1 MKIEELDTPV
11 LLVDAD
17 AFERNVARMARL
29 CADAGVACRPHAKA
43 HKSPQIARIQ
53 MEAGAVGMC
62 CAKLGE
68 AEVMAAAGIEDLHIT
83 TPVVGASKIMRLT
96 GAARQS
102 RISVVAD
109 DPDNISDLAAGAQTA
124 GLRLDVLVE
133 VDVGQGRC
141 GVPPGPRAAELARLI
156 AGHPWLRFRGL
167 QTYHGTIQMTGDLAE
182 RRAAAAQA
190 LEKAELSAR
199 LVREAGLGVEVLTG
213 GGTGTSAI
221 DAAVGGLT
229 ELQPGSYIFMDTNY
243 SAIEWDGAPAPPF
256 ENALTLLAGVLSK
269 PAANRVILDSGMKAI
284 SGDGGAPR
292 AADHAEAEFRF
303 GGDEHGQL
311 TFAGEAP
318 LKVGDKAMLLPSHC
332 DTTVNLH
339 DRFIVTRKGEVEEV
353 WEIAAR
359 GRSQ

>member
-17 AFERNVARMARL
+17 AFERNVARMAKL
-29 CADAGVACRPHAKA
+29 CADAGIACRPHAKA
-43 HKSPQIARIQ
+43 HKSPEVARIQ
-53 MEAGAVGMC
+53 IEAGAVGLC

-68 AEVMAAAGIEDLHIT
+68 AEVLAAAGIADLHVT

-96 GAARQS
+96 AAARQA
-102 RISVVAD
+102 RISVVVD
-109 DPDNISDLAAGAQTA
+109 DADNISDLAAGAQTA
-124 GLRLDVLVE
+124 GLGLDVLVE

-141 GVPPGPRAAELARLI
+141 GVEPGPRAAELARLI
-156 AGHPWLRFRGL
+156 DGHNWLRFRGL
-167 QTYHGTIQMTGDLAE
+167 QAYQGLIQMKGSLDE
-182 RRAAAAQA
+182 RRAAAAEA

-199 LVREAGLGVEVLTG
+199 LVREAGLDVEVLTG

-221 DAAVGGLT
+221 DAAAGGLT

-243 SAIEWDGAPAPPF
+243 SAIEWEGAPAPPF
-256 ENALTLLAGVLSK
+256 ENALTVLAGVLSR
-269 PAANRVILDSGMKAI
+269 PAPDRVILDSGMKAI

-292 AADHAEAEFRF
+292 ARDHAEAGFRF
-303 GGDEHGQL
+303 AGDEHGQL
-311 TFAGEAP
+311 AFPGESP
-318 LKVGDKAMLLPSHC
+318 LGVGDKVTLLPSHC

-339 DRFIVTRKGEVEEV
+339 DRFIVTRGGEVEAV

>member
-221 DAAVGGLT
+221 DAAAGGLT

-311 TFAGEAP
+311 SFAGEAP

>member
-1 MKIEELDTPV
+1 MKIDELDTPA
-11 LLVDAD
+11 LLVDRD
-17 AFERNVARMARL
+17 AFERNVARMAKL

-43 HKSPQIARIQ
+43 HKSPEVARIQ
-53 MEAGAVGMC
+53 VEAGAVGLC

-68 AEVMAAAGIEDLHIT
+68 AEVMAAAGIEDLLIT

-96 GAARQS
+96 AAARQA

-109 DPDNISDLAAGAQTA
+109 DADNISDLAAGAQTA
-124 GLRLDVLVE
+124 GLGLDVLVE

-141 GVPPGPRAAELARLI
+141 GVAPGPRAAELARLI
-156 AGHPWLRFRGL
+156 DGHSWLRFRGL
-167 QTYHGTIQMTGDLAE
+167 QAYHGRIQMTGDIEE
-182 RRAAAAQA
+182 RRAGAAEAR
-190 LEKAELSAR
+190 EKAEQSAR
-199 LVREAGLGVEVLTG
+199 LVREAGIEVEVLTG

-221 DAAVGGLT
+221 DAAAGGLT

-256 ENALTLLAGVLSK
+256 ENALTVLAGVLSK
-269 PAANRVILDSGMKAI
+269 PAPGRVILDSGMKAI

-292 AADHAEAEFRF
+292 APAHAEAEFRF
-303 GGDEHGQL
+303 AGDEHGQL
-311 TFAGEAP
+311 AFPGEAP
-318 LKVGDKAMLLPSHC
+318 LKVGDKVTLLPSHC

-339 DRFIVTRKGEVEEV
+339 DRFIVTRGDEVEAV
-353 WEIAAR
+353 WDIAAR

>member
-43 HKSPQIARIQ
+43 HKSPKIARIQ

-221 DAAVGGLT
+221 DAAAGGLT

-311 TFAGEAP
+311 SFPGEAP

>member
-1 MKIEELDTPV
+1 MKIQDLDTPV

-17 AFERNVARMARL
+17 AFERNVARMAKL

-43 HKSPQIARIQ
+43 HKSPQVARIQ
-53 MEAGAVGMC
+53 MDAGAVGMC

-83 TPVVGASKIMRLT
+83 TPVVGVSKIVRLIE
-96 GAARQS
+96 AARQS
-102 RISVVAD
+102 RVSVVAD
-109 DPDNISDLAAGAQTA
+109 DADNISDLAAGAQTA

-156 AGHPWLRFRGL
+156 DGHPWLRFRGL
-167 QTYHGTIQMTGDLAE
+167 QAYQGLIQMRGDIAE
-182 RRAAAAQA
+182 RRAAAAEA

-199 LVREAGLGVEVLTG
+199 SVREAGLDIEVLTG

-221 DAAVGGLT
+221 DAATGGLT

-243 SAIEWDGAPAPPF
+243 SAIEWDGAPRPPF
-256 ENALTLLAGVLSK
+256 ENALTVLAGVLSR
-269 PAANRVILDSGMKAI
+269 PASDRAILDSGMKAI

-292 AADHAEAEFRF
+292 AVDHGEAEFRF
-303 GGDEHGQL
+303 AGDEHGQL
-311 TFAGEAP
+311 TFPGAAP
-318 LKVGDKAMLLPSHC
+318 LGVGDKVTLLPSHC

-339 DRFIVTRKGEVEEV
+339 DRFIVTRGGEVEDV

>member
-11 LLVDAD
+11 LVVDAD

-43 HKSPQIARIQ
+43 HKSPQVARIQ

-182 RRAAAAQA
+182 RRAAAALA

-221 DAAVGGLT
+221 DAAAGGLT

-269 PAANRVILDSGMKAI
+269 PAPDRVILDSGMKAI

-292 AADHAEAEFRF
+292 AVDHAEAEFRF

>member
-1 MKIEELDTPV
+1 MRIEDLDTPV

-17 AFERNVARMARL
+17 AFERNVARMAKL
-29 CADAGVACRPHAKA
+29 CADAGIACRPHAKA
-43 HKSPQIARIQ
+43 HKSPEVARIQ
-53 MEAGAVGMC
+53 IEAGAVGMC

-83 TPVVGASKIMRLT
+83 TPVVGASKIVRLIE
-96 GAARQS
+96 AARRS

-109 DPDNISDLAAGAQTA
+109 DADNISDLAAGARTA

-141 GVPPGPRAAELARLI
+141 GVPPGPRAAGLARLI
-156 AGHPWLRFRGL
+156 DGHPWLRFRGL
-167 QTYHGTIQMTGDLAE
+167 QAYHGLIQMTGDLAE
-182 RRAAAAQA
+182 RRAAAAAA

-199 LVREAGLGVEVLTG
+199 SVREAGLEVAVLTG
-213 GGTGTSAI
+213 GGTGTAAI
-221 DAAVGGLT
+221 DAAAGGLT

-243 SAIEWDGAPAPPF
+243 SAIEWDDAPAPPF
-256 ENALTLLAGVLSK
+256 ENALTVLAGVLSR
-269 PAANRVILDSGMKAI
+269 PAPDRAILDTGTKAI

-292 AADHAEAEFRF
+292 AADFADAEFRF
-303 GGDEHGQL
+303 AGDEHGQL
-311 TFAGEAP
+311 TFPGEAP
-318 LKVGDKAMLLPSHC
+318 LRVGDKTTLLPSHC

-339 DRFIVTRKGEVEEV
+339 DRFIVTRGGEVEAV

>member
-199 LVREAGLGVEVLTG
+199 LVREAGLAVEVLTG

-221 DAAVGGLT
+221 DAAAGGLT

-243 SAIEWDGAPAPPF
+243 SAIEWDGASAPPF

-311 TFAGEAP
+311 SFAGEAP

-339 DRFIVTRKGEVEEV
+339 DRFVVTSGGEVAEV

>member
-221 DAAVGGLT
+221 DAAAGGLT

-256 ENALTLLAGVLSK
+256 ENALTLLAGVLSR
-269 PAANRVILDSGMKAI
+269 PAANRVIFDSGMKAI

-292 AADHAEAEFRF
+292 AVDHAEAEFRF

>member
-1 MKIEELDTPV
+1 MKIAELDTPV

-17 AFERNVARMARL
+17 TFERNVARMAKL

-43 HKSPQIARIQ
+43 HKSPRVARIQ

-68 AEVMAAAGIEDLHIT
+68 AEVLAAAGIEDLHIT
-83 TPVVGASKIMRLT
+83 TPVVGASKIMRLLE
-96 GAARQS
+96 AARRS
-102 RISVVAD
+102 HVSVVVD
-109 DPDNISDLAAGAQTA
+109 DADNISDLAAGAQTA

-156 AGHPWLRFRGL
+156 DGHPWLHFRGL
-167 QTYHGTIQMTGDLAE
+167 QAYQGLIQMKGDVAE
-182 RRAAAAQA
+182 RRAAAAEA

-199 LVREAGLGVEVLTG
+199 SVREAGLEIEVLTG

-221 DAAVGGLT
+221 DAAAGGLT

-243 SAIEWDGAPAPPF
+243 SAIGWEDAPAPPF
-256 ENALTLLAGVLSK
+256 ENALTVLAGVLSR
-269 PAANRVILDSGMKAI
+269 PASDRAILDSGMKAI
-284 SGDGGAPR
+284 SGDGGVPR
-292 AADHAEAEFRF
+292 PVEHEEAEFRF
-303 GGDEHGQL
+303 AGDEHGQL
-311 TFAGEAP
+311 AFPGEAP
-318 LKVGDKAMLLPSHC
+318 LKVGDKVTLLPSHC

-339 DRFIVTRKGEVEEV
+339 DRFIVTRGDEVEDV
-353 WEIAAR
+353 WDIAAR

>member
-1 MKIEELDTPV
+1 MKIAELDTPA

-17 AFERNVARMARL
+17 AFERNVARMAKL
-29 CADAGVACRPHAKA
+29 CDDAGAELRPHAKA
-43 HKSPQIARIQ
+43 HKSPEIARIQ
-53 MEAGAVGMC
+53 MEAGAVGIC

-68 AEVMAAAGIEDLHIT
+68 AEVMAAAGIDDLLVT
-83 TPVVGASKIMRLT
+83 TPVVGASKIMRLMD
-96 GAARQS
+96 AARQA
-102 RISVVAD
+102 RVSVVVD
-109 DPDNISDLAAGAQTA
+109 DEGNISDLAAGAQTA
-124 GLRLDVLVE
+124 GLRLGVLVE

-156 AGHPWLRFRGL
+156 DGHPWLRFRGL
-167 QTYHGTIQMTGDLAE
+167 QAYHGAIQMRGDVAE
-182 RRAAAAQA
+182 RRAAANLA
-190 LEKAELSAR
+190 LEKAELSAGP
-199 LVREAGLGVEVLTG
+199 VREAGLAIEVLTG

-221 DAAVGGLT
+221 DAEACGLT

-256 ENALTLLAGVLSK
+256 ENALSVLAGVLSR
-269 PAANRVILDSGMKAI
+269 PAPGRAILDSGLKAI

-292 AADHAEAEFRF
+292 PADHGGAEFRF
-303 GGDEHGQL
+303 AGDEHGEL
-311 TFAGEAP
+311 SFPGEAP
-318 LKVGDKAMLLPSHC
+318 LEVGDKVTLLPSHC

-339 DRFIVTRKGEVEEV
+339 DRFIVTRGDEVEAV

>member
-1 MKIEELDTPV
+1 MKIEDLDTPV

-43 HKSPQIARIQ
+43 HKSPEVARIQ
-53 MEAGAVGMC
+53 IEAGAVGMC

-68 AEVMAAAGIEDLHIT
+68 AEVMAAAGIADLHIT
-83 TPVVGASKIMRLT
+83 TPVVGASKIMRLIE
-96 GAARQS
+96 AARQS
-102 RISVVAD
+102 HISVVAD
-109 DPDNISDLAAGAQTA
+109 DADNISDLAAGAQTA

-141 GVPPGPRAAELARLI
+141 GVPPGPRAAELAKTI
-156 AGHPWLRFRGL
+156 DGHPWLRFRGL
-167 QTYHGTIQMTGDLAE
+167 QTYHGLIQMTGDLGE
-182 RRAAAAQA
+182 RRAAAAAA
-190 LEKAELSAR
+190 LEKAEHSAR
-199 LVREAGLGVEVLTG
+199 LVREAGLEVAVLTG

-221 DAAVGGLT
+221 DAAAGGLT

-243 SAIEWDGAPAPPF
+243 SAIEWDDAPAPPF
-256 ENALTLLAGVLSK
+256 ENALTVLAGVLSK
-269 PAANRVILDSGMKAI
+269 PAPDRAILDSGTKAI

-292 AADHAEAEFRF
+292 ATGHAEAEFRF
-303 GGDEHGQL
+303 AGDEHGQL
-311 TFAGEAP
+311 TFPGDAP
-318 LKVGDKAMLLPSHC
+318 LKVGDKVVLLPSHC

-339 DRFIVTRKGEVEEV
+339 DRFIVTRGGEVEAV

>member
-221 DAAVGGLT
+221 DAAAGGLT

-311 TFAGEAP
+311 SFPGEAP